1 MFGMSSDDFWE
12 NDPQLYW
19 AYRTFYLKQ
28 KEVEQEEMKYEIW
41 LKGSID
47 FMATSM
53 AIQNSFGKANNKYP
67 SYEELFNGKKQESS
81 DKKGSNAKKTKK
93 SIDIQVQ
100 EENIAWARY

>member
-1 MFGMSSDDFWE
+1 MSSYDFWE

-28 KEVEQEEMKYEIW
+28 KEVEREEMKYDSW
-41 LKGSID
+41 LKGSIN

-53 AIQNSFGKANNKYP
+53 AIQNGFGNGNNKYP
-67 SYEELFNGKKQESS
+67 SYDELFNGSEEETAK
-81 DKKGSNAKKTKK
+81 KKTKK
-93 SIDIQVQ
+93 DIDIEVQ

>member
-1 MFGMSSDDFWE
+1 MSSYDFWE

-28 KEVEQEEMKYEIW
+28 KEVEREEMKYDSW
-41 LKGSID
+41 LKGSIN

-53 AIQNSFGKANNKYP
+53 AIQNGFGKGNNKYP
-67 SYEELFNGKKQESS
+67 SYDELFNGSEEETAK
-81 DKKGSNAKKTKK
+81 KKTKK
-93 SIDIQVQ
+93 DIDIEVQ